1 MRAAIYRQEDGRR
14 EAHAQPAKKTPA
26 RSSSRLI
33 VAARVSVTPWV
44 LPEARLRSRP
54 PAYRGGPHRLR
65 WGPSYAE
72 HRERVTVI
80 SPVS

>member
-1 MRAAIYRQEDGRR
+1 M
-14 EAHAQPAKKTPA
+14 
-26 RSSSRLI
+26 
-33 VAARVSVTPWV
+33 AARVSVTPWV

-72 HRERVTVI
+72 HAKGAALARAAATAVGPRGA
-80 SPVS
+80 PRA